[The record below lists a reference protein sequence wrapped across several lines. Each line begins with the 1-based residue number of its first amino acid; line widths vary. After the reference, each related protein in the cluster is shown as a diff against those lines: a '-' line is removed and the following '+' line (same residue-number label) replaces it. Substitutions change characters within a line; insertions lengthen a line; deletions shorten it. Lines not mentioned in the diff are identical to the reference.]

1 MEIIDIGDIKLDI
14 ALRKNETL
22 YSMIAAQRYLDDSN
36 REREDDEIEDG
47 TIYITSKRFIFKG
60 ELGTLT
66 IALGKVLSCECEN
79 FEFTISPSNGP
90 AQTFHV
96 GEILPE
102 SIEAQIMAI
111 ISGDTEI
118 PAIEENPEWYD
129 DQQQNLDYEQAR
141 QHINNRAYQNT
152 PQREETESSGLT
164 KKLTILLVIAFAIII
179 ALCAYIFFKL
189 R

>member
-1 MEIIDIGDIKLDI
+1 MEIIDIDDIKIDI

-36 REREDDEIEDG
+36 REDDEIEDG

-60 ELGTLT
+60 ELETLT
-66 IALGKVLSCECEN
+66 IAIGKILACECEN
-79 FEFTISPSNGP
+79 FEITISPSNAP

-111 ISGDTEI
+111 ISGETDI

-129 DQQQNLDYEQAR
+129 DQQQDDDYEQAR
-141 QHINNRAYQNT
+141 QHINNRTYQNT
-152 PQREETESSGLT
+152 TQREETESSGLT
-164 KKLTILLVIAFAIII
+164 KKLIVLLVIAFTIII
-179 ALCAYIFFKL
+179 ALCTYIFFKL
-189 R
+189 H